1 MRLLISMAVLLTCFA
16 LVNLQAGDQADFSG
30 EWTINEGKCVL
41 DDMGT
46 QFLPTRLL
54 IAQKENDF
62 AMEKTY
68 TGMEGED
75 FTDKENLTLDGVE
88 CKSTVWNSS
97 PRTTTAN
104 WSAKKDTLNIATTFS
119 FVGQDGNESEI
130 KIDEHWCL
138 QEDGKALA
146 IDHTSNST
154 WGERKVK
161 LVFDKKPAKDAE
173 K

>member
-1 MRLLISMAVLLTCFA
+1 MRILISLAVLLTCFA
-16 LVNLQAGDQADFSG
+16 LVSVFAGEKVNFSG

-46 QFLPTRLL
+46 QFLPVKLQ

-68 TGMEGED
+68 TGMEGQD
-75 FTDKENLTLDGVE
+75 FTDKENLTLDGKE

-104 WSAKKDTLNIATTFS
+104 WSAGKDTLNIATVFTFT
-119 FVGQDGNESEI
+119 GQDGNESEI
-130 KIDEHWCL
+130 KINEHWSL

-161 LVFDKKPAKDAE
+161 LVFDKKSTEDAE